1 MNPKDIQRV
10 KDAEKVSRPI
20 DTIAEQESCPHWLNR
35 EADMTYVL
43 HGARGS
49 GSCAVECVLAEI
61 GADYEL
67 RELSLRDGEHQ
78 GEEYAAVNP
87 HRKVPSLVIDAI

>member
-1 MNPKDIQRV
+1 
-10 KDAEKVSRPI
+10 
-20 DTIAEQESCPHWLNR
+20 
-35 EADMTYVL
+35 MTYVL

-78 GEEYAAVNP
+78 GDEYARGQSP
-87 HRKVPSLVIDAI
+87 PQGPKPRHRRHLAIEISVV

>member
-1 MNPKDIQRV
+1 
-10 KDAEKVSRPI
+10 
-20 DTIAEQESCPHWLNR
+20 
-35 EADMTYVL
+35 MTYVL
-43 HGARGS
+43 PGARGS

-87 HRKVPSLVIDAI
+87 HRKVPSLVIQGRFLFCCGWCLRGAWHGTGVRRERG